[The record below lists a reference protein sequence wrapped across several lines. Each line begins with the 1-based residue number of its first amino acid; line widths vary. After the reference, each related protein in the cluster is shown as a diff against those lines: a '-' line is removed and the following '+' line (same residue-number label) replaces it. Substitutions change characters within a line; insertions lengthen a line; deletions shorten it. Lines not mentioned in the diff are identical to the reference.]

1 LISNEQFIGT
11 VIYAER
17 GVNLPVAAA
26 YTLVPVTVMV
36 VYLFIARRLKAFE
49 AL

>member
-1 LISNEQFIGT
+1 
-11 VIYAER
+11 
-17 GVNLPVAAA
+17 VNLPVAAA